1 MMPGQDVH
9 RVLTINDL
17 AYGDILFAAT
27 GVTSGDMLKGVRFES
42 GGVCETHSIVMRAKT
57 GTVRFVEARHN
68 LGRKDP
74 SIR

>member
-1 MMPGQDVH
+1 
-9 RVLTINDL
+9 
-17 AYGDILFAAT
+17 
-27 GVTSGDMLKGVRFES
+27 MLKGVRFES

>member
-1 MMPGQDVH
+1 
-9 RVLTINDL
+9 
-17 AYGDILFAAT
+17 
-27 GVTSGDMLKGVRFES
+27 
-42 GGVCETHSIVMRAKT
+42 MRAKT